1 MRLKELSPASTTA
14 SPVETHSISWAF
26 KCRRNT
32 VLVLL
37 VTQITLSALLMR
49 YSRTHAPEGHR
60 YRASVAVVMTEA
72 MKLPIALLLAGCT
85 LGSPRALMD
94 LLRNELPT
102 RSTLKC
108 AVPAFAYTL
117 QGNLLFVAT
126 ANLETPTFQVTYQ
139 TKTLF
144 TALFSVLMLGRRLV
158 PSQWAALF
166 LLFGGTVLATD
177 LSGSGGGR
185 ERSTESAALG
195 LSAVIIAALLSASSS
210 VYFEMVLKQES
221 LPDSYASS
229 GDLALWTRNIQ
240 LGSFALPLSLLAA
253 ALQDGRHIMRV
264 GPLQV
269 HAKRR
274 VQALLTGRSERAR
287 TRARTSR
294 RMPACLGLLPTGCRL
309 PLPAQGFND
318 IVWLV
323 VIVNGLG
330 GLLVAATMKYADNI
344 VKCFATAL
352 AIISGT
358 LLSVPI
364 FGFVLSQ
371 VCFAHTPSAPTP
383 CPMAPT
389 PRPLPAP
396 HLLRRPLPP
405 SAPLSSTLCSLELP

>member
-1 MRLKELSPASTTA
+1 MCLKELSPASTTA
-14 SPVETHSISWAF
+14 SPVETRSISWAF

-274 VQALLTGRSERAR
+274 VQTLLTPRDVLSEPAPRA
-287 TRARTSR
+287 
-294 RMPACLGLLPTGCRL
+294 GCRL
-309 PLPAQGFND
+309 
-318 IVWLV
+318 
-323 VIVNGLG
+323 
-330 GLLVAATMKYADNI
+330 
-344 VKCFATAL
+344 AL
-352 AIISGT
+352 ASLPWPPSDGW
-358 LLSVPI
+358 PPPAACA
-364 FGFVLSQ
+364 GFQRHRLACGDRQRTGWPAGCRDDEVCRQHRQVLRDGARHHLGH
-371 VCFAHTPSAPTP
+371 VALGAHLRF
-383 CPMAPT
+383 
-389 PRPLPAP
+389 RPLAGVPRAHAERTGPVPDGAHPAASACATP
-396 HLLRRPLPP
+396 PSPP
-405 SAPLSSTLCSLELP
+405 SAPLSSLELNALLP